1 MAESS
6 PIASSPFPSA
16 AMFKDLIVPL
26 TATSGDDDVINIGIP
41 LAGSFGARL
50 ALIPVFYS
58 H

>member
-1 MAESS
+1 
-6 PIASSPFPSA
+6 
-16 AMFKDLIVPL
+16 MFKDLIVPL